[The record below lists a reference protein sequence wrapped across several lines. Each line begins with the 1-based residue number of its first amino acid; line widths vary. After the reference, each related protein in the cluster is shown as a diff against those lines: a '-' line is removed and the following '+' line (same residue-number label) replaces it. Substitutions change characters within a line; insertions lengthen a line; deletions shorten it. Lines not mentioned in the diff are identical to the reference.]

1 MFKIKTPDHCTCMCR
16 CCGKRFDYSDL
27 KEITSY
33 VGVDERCG
41 MGMGVFCKD
50 CILELISDLLIGVL
64 PVKQVDAVYKLIQN
78 LDEFNSD
85 STSKNMLQIDD
96 GSDL

>member
-1 MFKIKTPDHCTCMCR
+1 
-16 CCGKRFDYSDL
+16 
-27 KEITSY
+27 
-33 VGVDERCG
+33 
-41 MGMGVFCKD
+41 MGVFCKD